1 METYFGYCESV
12 DKFNWYL
19 DWIGHFLCDDL
30 NSIRFAHGVFKHL
43 FFFLVILV
51 IVTLHYITVT
61 ISHQNA

>member
-30 NSIRFAHGVFKHL
+30 NSIKFAHGVFKH
-43 FFFLVILV
+43 
-51 IVTLHYITVT
+51 
-61 ISHQNA
+61 